1 MKTQL
6 QLTLLIAAALYLAW
20 GLGLML
26 APTVTQSMIS
36 SGTHDPTVTAL
47 LGASF
52 LGLMV
57 SLLIAARNP
66 VKEIV
71 RAVAASMTLVGF
83 TGAYFMFAA
92 HTMPLSGLTVASL
105 LVDLGAAAI
114 LFLIEGK
121 LDIQRHARTGQ
132 RASV

>member
-36 SGTHDPTVTAL
+36 VGTHDPAVTAL
-47 LGASF
+47 LAASF
-52 LGLMV
+52 LGLMI

-66 VKEIV
+66 VKELV
-71 RAVAASMTLVGF
+71 RAVAVSMALIGF

-92 HTMPLSGLTVASL
+92 KAMPLSGLTLMSL
-105 LVDLGAAAI
+105 LVDLGAAAV

>member
-36 SGTHDPTVTAL
+36 VGTHDPAVTAL

-71 RAVAASMTLVGF
+71 RAVAASMMLVGF
-83 TGAYFMFAA
+83 TAAYFMFA
-92 HTMPLSGLTVASL
+92 TKSMPLSGLTVLSL
-105 LVDLGAAAI
+105 LVDLGAAAV

-121 LDIQRHARTGQ
+121 LDIERHARGE
-132 RASV
+132 RARA